1 MGCISPWPDSSAR
14 HASAVHLP
22 LLRPVLAFAATCALT
37 GALFAQRYDSMSA
50 GEVQRRLERDT
61 DALVNELR
69 SRRNTPLP
77 NISFDVHNSTW
88 AQELR
93 AREERK
99 KAARDA
105 WLEQQRLDAQ
115 WRRDHPGET
124 REQYYERTNRE
135 TAARNAERQER
146 LATQRAAQIAGFI
159 ALQNAR
165 LESAQWAEVRRAANG
180 YASRERPPVFKSG
193 PEAADWLVA
202 HDREL
207 PNQWAAVQAALLLI
221 DGVNGAKR
229 DLATAARL
237 VDPRPQRPRPDD
249 DPIRPESLALHAY
262 LSAAHPELYASSGMA
277 PDRAQARRELEE
289 IAETSGLAQWL
300 LARLLAESADPADQ
314 ERALVHLGAGYEWAS
329 GNYEHFFGYETPS
342 AKSVQ
347 QHLDRTLIATLQRH
361 QVHLAQSLQSW
372 SAKTFQVVA
381 RLLAS
386 TKPAPADLLVP
397 YTDAIA
403 ERLGAGTLGD
413 WFDYY
418 SFGELIA
425 AAGRAGSG
433 SAHALATLDR
443 FRLLE
448 TGTSPAMSPP
458 PFRPLADMSLALPAL
473 TRWADREDPLG
484 ARARLALVELAQ
496 PAARSPE
503 YLLPDSPEGQ
513 ELAKARTAFTA
524 AENADYAAW
533 QKNKNFVRPSAATEA
548 AKARLTAAQTAAL
561 AAFERRERT
570 APPVAAIPRLLANI
584 EAAAAWQHDLAALQP
599 SLDGATLP
607 PLAID
612 DPSFDLA
619 QAAALLDAAFAPG
632 IPTGPVRNRYLYAA
646 ARLGDAYA
654 PYALSIQTSYPGE
667 PAARHA
673 LQKISEQRR
682 ARDEAAGLPR
692 ALLAQAIDALLRSQD
707 ATELLAAAAR
717 AGSPLA
723 AALQLDQRIGRD
735 MARETDQ
742 PPSWNLDPTL
752 IAELDAAVTALHAQ
766 PDTFADWTLV
776 HALAS
781 PPEVQNAAQRWF
793 GTLALW
799 DLDRQERLA
808 DAALAQAIQ
817 PQIDAVLTTLAEWPG
832 INQDDPL
839 HAEWSAAAERD
850 VAQAQEAI
858 RNNDGLAA
866 LRLFLAAAGRGDRA
880 ALELLSRHIRS
891 GAGGLPRSTAIADQI
906 QAASFRMTMTDAEIG
921 DAFAAHYIGHSY
933 AEGRHVPTDLA
944 KAREW
949 LTYAASLGSVNAART
964 LASGRFEGL
973 SRSPD
978 EILRWETISQ
988 ALEFS
993 DYLLQPPLRLTGQRI
1008 DLAPIRAQLES
1019 AAATLASFRNKKPV
1033 ELSDSA
1039 AEKRAAR
1046 ERAAK
1051 DELKKNPLNGLV
1063 LLAKVAA
1070 EDNAHAARD
1079 LARILARGDYN
1090 LQPDPALARRFH
1102 ALALGDVERSAEYGD
1117 SFSADRLG
1125 RYHLGGLHGAPD
1137 LPTGLRWLTYA
1148 AELGNDMSASYLA
1161 RLYTEGVPGLAP
1173 DAQQAAHWSALEE
1186 KIASDSFKPRR
1197 PLKR

>member
-1 MGCISPWPDSSAR
+1 MGQIFPWPDPSAR
-14 HASAVHLP
+14 HAPAVRLL
-22 LLRPVLAFAATCALT
+22 LLRPLLAIAVMCALT

-69 SRRNTPLP
+69 SRRNTPLG
-77 NISFDVHNSTW
+77 NTRFDVQNSTW

-105 WLEQQRLDAQ
+105 WLEKQRLDAQ
-115 WRRDHPGET
+115 WARDHPGET
-124 REQYYERTNRE
+124 REQYYERTDRE
-135 TAARNAERQER
+135 TAARNAERLQR
-146 LATQRAAQIAGFI
+146 LANRAAAQRAEFI

-165 LESAQWAEVRRAANG
+165 LENAQWAEVRRAANG
-180 YASRERPPVFKSG
+180 YASRARPPVFTSG
-193 PEAADWLVA
+193 QQALDWFVA

-221 DGVNGAKR
+221 DGVNGVKR
-229 DLATAARL
+229 DFAAAARL
-237 VDPRPQRPRPDD
+237 VDPRKTSSRPDD

-262 LSAAHPELYASSGMA
+262 LGAAHPEAYASYAMT
-277 PDRAQARRELEE
+277 PDRAEARRDLEK
-289 IAETSGLAQWL
+289 IAETSGLAHWL

-314 ERALVHLGAGYEWAS
+314 KRALLHIAPGYWWAVD
-329 GNYEHFFGYETPS
+329 GYAPVFGYDTP
-342 AKSVQ
+342 VTRDVR
-347 QHLDRTLIATLQRH
+347 QHLDGILLGTLRRH
-361 QVHLAQSLQSW
+361 QAHLAEVIQEWPADL
-372 SAKTFQVVA
+372 FQIIA
-381 RLLAS
+381 RLLAHH
-386 TKPAPADLLVP
+386 KPAPADLLVP

-403 ERLGAGTLGD
+403 ERLGAGTLGN

-418 SFGELIA
+418 SSGEVIA
-425 AAGRAGSG
+425 AAGHAGSG

-473 TRWADREDPLG
+473 TRWAAREDSLG
-484 ARARLALVELAQ
+484 ARARLALVELAH
-496 PAARSPE
+496 PAARAPE
-503 YLLPDSPEGQ
+503 YILPDLPEGR
-513 ELAKARTAFTA
+513 ELANARTALTD
-524 AENADYAAW
+524 AENADYAAS
-533 QKNKNFVRPSAATEA
+533 QKNKNFVRPSAATLA
-548 AKARLTAAQTAAL
+548 AKARLAAAQTAAL
-561 AAFERRERT
+561 AAFQQRERT

-599 SLDGATLP
+599 SLTGATPP

-612 DPSFDLA
+612 DPSFDLLK
-619 QAAALLDAAFAPG
+619 AADMLDAAFSPG
-632 IPTGPVRNRYLYAA
+632 IPAGPVRNRYLYAA

-654 PYALSIQTSYPGE
+654 PYALSIQPSYPGE

-692 ALLAQAIDALLRSQD
+692 ALLGKAIDALLRSQD
-707 ATELLAAAAR
+707 ASELLAAAAR

-723 AALQLDQRIGRD
+723 AALQLDQRLGRD

-752 IAELDAAVTALHAQ
+752 IAEFDAAVTTLHAQ

-781 PPEVQNAAQRWF
+781 SSEVQAAAQRWF
-793 GTLALW
+793 GYLAIW

-808 DAALAQAIQ
+808 DEALAQAIQ
-817 PQIDAVLTTLAEWPG
+817 PQIDAVLATLAAWPG

-839 HAEWSAAAERD
+839 RQEWTAAAEHDR
-850 VAQAQEAI
+850 AQAEEAI

-866 LRLFLAAAGRGDRA
+866 LRLFLAAAGRGDRG
-880 ALELLSRHIRS
+880 ALELLGRCIRS
-891 GAGGLPRSTAIADQI
+891 GAGGLPRSGVIADQI
-906 QAASFRMTMTDAEIG
+906 QAASFRMTMTDAEVG
-921 DAFAAHYIGHSY
+921 DAFAANYIGSSY
-933 AEGRHVPTDLA
+933 AEGRHVPADPA
-944 KAREW
+944 KATNW

-964 LASGRFEGL
+964 LASDRIAGL

-993 DYLLQPPLRLTGQRI
+993 DYLLQPPRRLVGQRI

-1019 AAATLASFRNKKPV
+1019 AAATFASFRNKKPV

-1039 AEKRAAR
+1039 ADQQAARQRAA
-1046 ERAAK
+1046 EE
-1051 DELKKNPLNGLV
+1051 ELKKNPLNGLV

-1070 EDNAHAARD
+1070 EDNVYAARD

-1090 LQPDPALARRFH
+1090 ILPDPALARRFH
-1102 ALALGDVERSAEYGD
+1102 TLVLGDLERAAEYGD

-1137 LPTGLRWLTYA
+1137 IPAGLRWLTYA
-1148 AELGNDMSASYLA
+1148 AELGNDMSASFLA
-1161 RLYTEGVPGLAP
+1161 RLYTEGLPGLAP
-1173 DAQQAAHWSALEE
+1173 DTQQAAHWSALEE
-1186 KIASDSFKPRR
+1186 KIANESFKPRK

>member
-1 MGCISPWPDSSAR
+1 MGRISPWPDSFAR
-14 HASAVHLP
+14 NAPRVRLP
-22 LLRPVLAFAATCALT
+22 LLRSILAFTATCALA

-77 NISFDVHNSTW
+77 NISFDVYNSTW

-93 AREERK
+93 AREEQK

-124 REQYYERTNRE
+124 REQYSQRMARERGARE
-135 TAARNAERQER
+135 AVRLQR
-146 LATQRAAQIAGFI
+146 LANRSAAQVAEFI

-165 LESAQWAEVRRAANG
+165 LEKVQWAEVRRAAGG

-193 PEAADWLVA
+193 QEAADWLVA
-202 HDREL
+202 HDRAQ
-207 PNQWAAVQAALLLI
+207 PNQWAAVQGALLLI
-221 DGVNGAKR
+221 EGVDGVKR

-249 DPIRPESLALHAY
+249 DPVRPESLALHAY
-262 LSAAHPELYASSGMA
+262 LSAAHPELNAAFGTA
-277 PDRAQARRELEE
+277 PDRAQARRDLEKF
-289 IAETSGLAQWL
+289 AENSAMAEWL

-314 ERALVHLGAGYEWAS
+314 ARALVHLGAGYEWAS

-342 AKSVQ
+342 AQSVQ

-372 SAKTFQVVA
+372 PTKPFQVVA

-386 TKPAPADLLVP
+386 TKPAPTDLLVP

-403 ERLGAGTLGD
+403 ERLAAGTLGD

-418 SFGELIA
+418 SFGAVIA
-425 AAGRAGSG
+425 AAGHAGSG

-458 PFRPLADMSLALPAL
+458 PFRPLADMSLAVPAL
-473 TRWADREDPLG
+473 TRWAAREDSLG
-484 ARARLALVELAQ
+484 ARARLALVELAH
-496 PAARSPE
+496 PAARNPE
-503 YLLPDSPEGQ
+503 YILPDLPEGQ
-513 ELAKARTAFTA
+513 ELAKARAAFTD

-533 QKNKNFVRPSAATEA
+533 QKDKNFARPSAATLA
-548 AKARLTAAQTAAL
+548 AKDRLNTAQAAAL

-570 APPVAAIPRLLANI
+570 APAIGAIPRLLANL
-584 EAAAAWQHDLAALQP
+584 EAAATWQHDLAALQP
-599 SLDGATLP
+599 SLTGAALP
-607 PLAID
+607 PLAVD

-619 QAAALLDAAFAPG
+619 QAADLLDAAFSPG
-632 IPTGPVRNRYLYAA
+632 IPAGPVRNRYLYAA

-654 PYALSIQTSYPGE
+654 PYSLSIQPSYPGE
-667 PAARHA
+667 PAARRA

-692 ALLAQAIDALLRSQD
+692 AILAKAIDALLRSQD
-707 ATELLAAAAR
+707 ASEFLTAATR

-723 AALQLDQRIGRD
+723 AALQLDQRIGKE
-735 MARETDQ
+735 MARKTDL
-742 PPSWNLDPTL
+742 PPSWDLDPAL
-752 IAELDAAVTALHAQ
+752 IAELDAAVTALQAQ
-766 PDTFADWTLV
+766 PDTFADWTLF

-781 PPEVQNAAQRWF
+781 PAEIQNAAQRWF
-793 GTLALW
+793 GNIAIW

-808 DAALAQAIQ
+808 DDALAKTIQ
-817 PQIDAVLTTLAEWPG
+817 PQIDAVLATLAAWPG

-839 HAEWSAAAERD
+839 REEWAAAAERD
-850 VAQAQEAI
+850 FVQAREAI
-858 RNNDGLAA
+858 HNDDGPTA
-866 LRLFLAAAGRGDRA
+866 LRLFLAAAGRGDRS
-880 ALELLSRHIRS
+880 ALELLGRHIRN
-891 GAGGLPRSTAIADQI
+891 GAGGLPRSSALADQI
-906 QAASFRMTMTDAEIG
+906 QAASFRMTMTDAEVG
-921 DAFAAHYIGHSY
+921 DAFAAHYIGSSY
-933 AEGRHVPTDLA
+933 AEGRHVPADPA
-944 KAREW
+944 KAMEW
-949 LTYAASLGSVNAART
+949 LTYAASLGSVDAARA
-964 LASGRFEGL
+964 LASGRFAGL
-973 SRSPD
+973 IRSPD
-978 EILRWETISQ
+978 EVLRWETISQ
-988 ALEFS
+988 ALDFTE
-993 DYLLQPPLRLTGQRI
+993 YLLQPPRRLVGQRT

-1019 AAATLASFRNKKPV
+1019 AAATFASFRNKRPV
-1033 ELSDSA
+1033 ELSDAA

-1046 ERAAK
+1046 QRAAE

-1070 EDNAHAARD
+1070 EDNVYAVRD

-1102 ALALGDVERSAEYGD
+1102 TLALGDLERSAEYGD

-1125 RYHLGGLHGAPD
+1125 RYHLGGLQGTPD

-1161 RLYTEGVPGLAP
+1161 RLYTEGLPGLAP
-1173 DAQQAAHWSALEE
+1173 DAQQAAHWSAIEE
-1186 KIASDSFKPRR
+1186 KIAGDSFRPRKPLR
-1197 PLKR
+1197 